1 MRKSLCHWHPRD
13 DARRLGEV
21 GTVSVVRRGSCEAHS
36 VTCGTRF
43 LLVSLH
49 VSQPPT
55 TGRVLIIRPESGAGS
70 VSGNQKTIVLPGG
83 LKVF

>member
-13 DARRLGEV
+13 AARRLGDV
-21 GTVSVVRRGSCEAHS
+21 GRVRVVRRGSCEAHS
-36 VTCGTRF
+36 VTRGTRF
-43 LLVSLH
+43 LLMGLH

-55 TGRVLIIRPESGAGS
+55 TGRVLVIRPASGAGS
-70 VSGNQKTIVLPGG
+70 VSGNQKTVMFPGG